1 MHGSIACSKCRTLGE
16 SFIPVTGQ
24 TLAVLEAIKVAPLG
38 DVRMRRLGAATA
50 AEAAQLVGHLLALH
64 LPRPLR
70 STKLIAAL
78 S

>member
-1 MHGSIACSKCRTLGE
+1 
-16 SFIPVTGQ
+16 
-24 TLAVLEAIKVAPLG
+24 
-38 DVRMRRLGAATA
+38 MRRLDAVTA
-50 AEAAQLVGHLLALH
+50 AEAAQLMGHLLALH